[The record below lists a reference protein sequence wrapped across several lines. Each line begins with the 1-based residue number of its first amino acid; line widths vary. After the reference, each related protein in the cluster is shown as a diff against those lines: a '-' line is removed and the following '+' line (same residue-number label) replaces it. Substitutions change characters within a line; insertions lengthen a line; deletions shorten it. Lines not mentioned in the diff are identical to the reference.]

1 MRHLVALMIFTIV
14 FTVNPLYAG
23 QNEYDD
29 CLLKHLKNA
38 RIDLATQLIEE
49 ACDENY
55 RGISIISE
63 DRKKYNEC
71 LLEYLPGIES
81 RDAVIEIQK
90 VCRRKHL

>member
-1 MRHLVALMIFTIV
+1 MRHLVVLMILAIS
-14 FTVNPLYAG
+14 FTVIPAYAG

-38 RIDLATQLIEE
+38 RINLAAQLIEE
-49 ACDENY
+49 ACRENY
-55 RGISIISE
+55 KGITIVSE
-63 DRKKYNEC
+63 DRKDYNEC